1 MILPLLVVPPPNH
14 SRLKFLRTDSR
25 RRQEPVLR
33 FKFKDLQNCEGE
45 KSIHRLGSE
54 TNICTGSF
62 GIVHCADWNG
72 SDVAVI
78 ILLEQDFH
86 LENLYEKTRRKV
98 KRQLSPYPFPC
109 LHQII
114 IIGCNKQLDLKKED
128 ELEKKL
134 KESHISD
141 DKHVIIPN
149 HLHVPEAEKLGFCF
163 GSFDAIF
170 GFNKTPS
177 NSNGLVAVT
186 MSEKTS
192 EASEEADE
200 TIEDQTQSRNENAD
214 EEEDHLE
221 QPTTSSS
228 NVPKNLPTEG
238 DMSLNAGPECRES
251 KQETSS
257 SSSSS
262 SSSLPTPSH
271 QYPAVHTSPN
281 PNFSFGFMPP
291 MIGSQ
296 VTSFENTK
304 SQAHD
309 ASHVPSFVV
318 QQPFDLASYYAHF
331 YRRELTNAIHHQS
344 NTNNRHTNRRS
355 HAKHH
360 IRHSTT
366 ITCFP
371 FLSNETFPQ
380 QPQQGGG
387 GMYPAPPPP
396 VAATSNSKY
405 PLPQYKPGSN
415 TGNIGMAGSYGPYAS
430 AAPAGYNQDFLKY
443 NESSLMKLPC
453 KIFDPIPLGEAAVV
467 GRMKDVDSVAM
478 REGSSLYDLVQMRI
492 TTTHASVGVV
502 VRLREEL
509 SLVKDK
515 PAHFAID
522 QLPPPP
528 SWSLA
533 AAVALPRPIVA
544 GYLIVEAPPPPIL
557 LPNMSWAAE

>member
-1 MILPLLVVPPPNH
+1 M
-14 SRLKFLRTDSR
+14 
-25 RRQEPVLR
+25 
-33 FKFKDLQNCEGE
+33 
-45 KSIHRLGSE
+45 
-54 TNICTGSF
+54 
-62 GIVHCADWNG
+62 
-72 SDVAVI
+72 DVAVT

-114 IIGCNKQLDLKKED
+114 IIGCNKQLDLKKHGMETETNFSKSKED

-177 NSNGLVAVT
+177 NSNGPVAVT

-200 TIEDQTQSRNENAD
+200 TIEDQMQSRNENAD
-214 EEEDHLE
+214 GEEDHLE

-262 SSSLPTPSH
+262 SSSLATPSH
-271 QYPAVHTSPN
+271 QYPAIHTSPN

-304 SQAHD
+304 SQARD

-318 QQPFDLASYYAHF
+318 RPYHPYSVMSI
-331 YRRELTNAIHHQS
+331 AII
-344 NTNNRHTNRRS
+344 
-355 HAKHH
+355 A
-360 IRHSTT
+360 IAIT
-366 ITCFP
+366 I
-371 FLSNETFPQ
+371 S
-380 QPQQGGG
+380 
-387 GMYPAPPPP
+387 
-396 VAATSNSKY
+396 
-405 PLPQYKPGSN
+405 
-415 TGNIGMAGSYGPYAS
+415 
-430 AAPAGYNQDFLKY
+430 
-443 NESSLMKLPC
+443 
-453 KIFDPIPLGEAAVV
+453 EA
-467 GRMKDVDSVAM
+467 M
-478 REGSSLYDLVQMRI
+478 
-492 TTTHASVGVV
+492 
-502 VRLREEL
+502 
-509 SLVKDK
+509 
-515 PAHFAID
+515 
-522 QLPPPP
+522 
-528 SWSLA
+528 
-533 AAVALPRPIVA
+533 
-544 GYLIVEAPPPPIL
+544 
-557 LPNMSWAAE
+557 

>member
-1 MILPLLVVPPPNH
+1 MEWKPKPISQSQRSIKVPVVVDP
-14 SRLKFLRTDSR
+14 
-25 RRQEPVLR
+25 
-33 FKFKDLQNCEGE
+33 
-45 KSIHRLGSE
+45 
-54 TNICTGSF
+54 
-62 GIVHCADWNG
+62 
-72 SDVAVI
+72 
-78 ILLEQDFH
+78 
-86 LENLYEKTRRKV
+86 
-98 KRQLSPYPFPC
+98 
-109 LHQII
+109 
-114 IIGCNKQLDLKKED
+114 ED

-149 HLHVPEAEKLGFCF
+149 HLHVPEAEKLDFCF

-177 NSNGLVAVT
+177 NSNGPVAVT

-200 TIEDQTQSRNENAD
+200 TIEDQMQSRNENAD
-214 EEEDHLE
+214 GEEDHHE

-238 DMSLNAGPECRES
+238 DMSLNAGPECREL
-251 KQETSS
+251 KQETS

-304 SQAHD
+304 SQARD

-318 QQPFDLASYYAHF
+318 RPYHPYSVMSIAIIAIAIAISEAMRWCGMQFNHDNVRPIQLQSVEVLPKKVVNILKEIRDLSGVLSG
-331 YRRELTNAIHHQS
+331 LTKES
-344 NTNNRHTNRRS
+344 NIDN
-355 HAKHH
+355 
-360 IRHSTT
+360 
-366 ITCFP
+366 
-371 FLSNETFPQ
+371 FL
-380 QPQQGGG
+380 G
-387 GMYPAPPPP
+387 
-396 VAATSNSKY
+396 
-405 PLPQYKPGSN
+405 
-415 TGNIGMAGSYGPYAS
+415 
-430 AAPAGYNQDFLKY
+430 DFLKY
-443 NESSLMKLPC
+443 NESSIMKLPC

-467 GRMKDVDSVAM
+467 GRMKDADSVAM
-478 REGSSLYDLVQMRI
+478 PEGSSLYDLVQTRI

-522 QLPPPP
+522 Q
-528 SWSLA
+528 
-533 AAVALPRPIVA
+533 
-544 GYLIVEAPPPPIL
+544 G
-557 LPNMSWAAE
+557 

>member
-1 MILPLLVVPPPNH
+1 MILPLPVVPPPNH

-25 RRQEPVLR
+25 RYVCVIRVAKSGKGKKVDPWKSMMSGKKSGGSSGSRENIYLPLVPS
-33 FKFKDLQNCEGE
+33 KDPNSGCGLICVGDGAPGDELLPPPIR
-45 KSIHRLGSE
+45 SSE
-54 TNICTGSF
+54 TNICTGCF

-72 SDVAVI
+72 SDVAVT

-98 KRQLSPYPFPC
+98 KRQLSPYPFPG

-177 NSNGLVAVT
+177 NSNGPVAVT

-200 TIEDQTQSRNENAD
+200 TIEDQMQSRNENAD
-214 EEEDHLE
+214 GEEDHLE

-251 KQETSS
+251 KQETS

-318 QQPFDLASYYAHF
+318 QQPFDPASYYAHL
-331 YRRELTNAIHHQS
+331 YRESDGRMS
-344 NTNNRHTNRRS
+344 PF
-355 HAKHH
+355 
-360 IRHSTT
+360 HSTT
-366 ITCFP
+366 
-371 FLSNETFPQ
+371 
-380 QPQQGGG
+380 
-387 GMYPAPPPP
+387 
-396 VAATSNSKY
+396 
-405 PLPQYKPGSN
+405 
-415 TGNIGMAGSYGPYAS
+415 
-430 AAPAGYNQDFLKY
+430 KY
-443 NESSLMKLPC
+443 N
-453 KIFDPIPLGEAAVV
+453 
-467 GRMKDVDSVAM
+467 
-478 REGSSLYDLVQMRI
+478 
-492 TTTHASVGVV
+492 
-502 VRLREEL
+502 
-509 SLVKDK
+509 
-515 PAHFAID
+515 
-522 QLPPPP
+522 
-528 SWSLA
+528 
-533 AAVALPRPIVA
+533 
-544 GYLIVEAPPPPIL
+544 
-557 LPNMSWAAE
+557 